1 MASEFCIQK
10 VEEYRKLIRHNETF
24 MLVFCVLNLIFP
36 LVAVLGNL
44 LVIRALWKSS
54 SIPANLRKL
63 FLSLAV
69 SDLAVSLLAQLMFG
83 VINAVMLKMAEDG
96 NYDISFLCPTISNA
110 RFFWLL
116 FLTSASFLT
125 ISGIAVD
132 RLLAISLHLRYQ
144 ELVTSRKIVL
154 ALAASWLASAV
165 TASMFVVLPEKNT
178 LVVIVVGFVGF
189 VVTTAAYIRIYK
201 VVRYHRAQLQAQRGR
216 SEVNSIAFL
225 REGKS
230 ALNTLYVY
238 IVYCV
243 CYFPYLCTL
252 VILTTD
258 SLNMS
263 FILANHVSFF
273 LTLLN
278 SSLNPLVYCWRYRE
292 IRENVIR
299 MVKKLF
305 CFPATEH

>member
-1 MASEFCIQK
+1 MAAEFCIQK

-69 SDLAVSLLAQLMFG
+69 SDLAVGLLAQLMFG
-83 VINAVMLKMAEDG
+83 VAEYG

-110 RFFWLL
+110 RFFLLL

-154 ALAASWLASAV
+154 ALAASWLASTV
-165 TASMFVVLPEKNT
+165 TASIFVVLPEKNT

-201 VVRYHRAQLQAQRGR
+201 VVRYHQAQLQAQRGR

-225 REGKS
+225 REGNS

-238 IVYCV
+238 IVYFV

-252 VILTTD
+252 AILTTD

-273 LTLLN
+273 LILLN

-292 IRENVIR
+292 IRESVIR

>member
-1 MASEFCIQK
+1 
-10 VEEYRKLIRHNETF
+10 
-24 MLVFCVLNLIFP
+24 
-36 LVAVLGNL
+36 
-44 LVIRALWKSS
+44 
-54 SIPANLRKL
+54 
-63 FLSLAV
+63 
-69 SDLAVSLLAQLMFG
+69 
-83 VINAVMLKMAEDG
+83 MLKMAEDG

-165 TASMFVVLPEKNT
+165 TASIFIVLPEKNT

-201 VVRYHRAQLQAQRGR
+201 VVRHHRAQLQAHRGR

-238 IVYCV
+238 IVYFV

-292 IRENVIR
+292 IRESVIR

>member
-1 MASEFCIQK
+1 MAAEFCIQK

-36 LVAVLGNL
+36 LVGVLGNL

-69 SDLAVSLLAQLMFG
+69 SDLAVGLLAQLMFG

-165 TASMFVVLPEKNT
+165 TASIFVVLPEKNT

-201 VVRYHRAQLQAQRGR
+201 VVRYHRAQLQAHRLGQ
-216 SEVNSIAFL
+216 
-225 REGKS
+225 
-230 ALNTLYVY
+230 
-238 IVYCV
+238 
-243 CYFPYLCTL
+243 
-252 VILTTD
+252 
-258 SLNMS
+258 
-263 FILANHVSFF
+263 
-273 LTLLN
+273 
-278 SSLNPLVYCWRYRE
+278 
-292 IRENVIR
+292 
-299 MVKKLF
+299 KLIQ
-305 CFPATEH
+305 

>member
-1 MASEFCIQK
+1 MAAEFCTQK

-69 SDLAVSLLAQLMFG
+69 SDLAVGLLAQLMFG

-144 ELVTSRKIVL
+144 ELVTSWLVL
-154 ALAASWLASAV
+154 SRLLYLSSFL
-165 TASMFVVLPEKNT
+165 K
-178 LVVIVVGFVGF
+178 
-189 VVTTAAYIRIYK
+189 RI
-201 VVRYHRAQLQAQRGR
+201 
-216 SEVNSIAFL
+216 
-225 REGKS
+225 
-230 ALNTLYVY
+230 
-238 IVYCV
+238 
-243 CYFPYLCTL
+243 
-252 VILTTD
+252 
-258 SLNMS
+258 
-263 FILANHVSFF
+263 
-273 LTLLN
+273 LLL
-278 SSLNPLVYCWRYRE
+278 SSL
-292 IRENVIR
+292 
-299 MVKKLF
+299 
-305 CFPATEH
+305 